1 MRFMAVSRRLF
12 PDGVNTVMQNV
23 CRPVPACRNAGTV
36 HRRSHRSE
44 ALSTPAS
51 RLAFVLDACDR
62 APCRQPCSRRMPCS
76 FGVCFRS
83 CVHAVAIRDGARHR
97 TMPKE
102 LNLDL
107 PGLVRR
113 SVGQPQRGRAV
124 GRTHVG
130 EKAPRSSRSSVGVAL
145 SRRCRNERPST
156 FAGPPG
162 FSPASR
168 VRLTLRRSWCRRAFG
183 SMPAR
188 GARHVHSA
196 SIDPACEAAV
206 GDLRRGYRGDWRA
219 RMTEVFSALSE
230 CRNTVRRIGD
240 KRSPAIC
247 KWPAVRS
254 NRASP
259 APNPRIIEF
268 Q

>member
-1 MRFMAVSRRLF
+1 LPPSPGVSERR
-12 PDGVNTVMQNV
+12 D
-23 CRPVPACRNAGTV
+23 V

-62 APCRQPCSRRMPCS
+62 VPCRQPCSRRMPRS

-130 EKAPRSSRSSVGVAL
+130 EKAPRSSRGSVSVAL
-145 SRRCRNERPST
+145 SRRCRNERPSN
-156 FAGPPG
+156 FAGPPS
-162 FSPASR
+162 FRPAGR
-168 VRLTLRRSWCRRAFG
+168 VRLTLGRYCA
-183 SMPAR
+183 
-188 GARHVHSA
+188 GAHS
-196 SIDPACEAAV
+196 
-206 GDLRRGYRGDWRA
+206 
-219 RMTEVFSALSE
+219 
-230 CRNTVRRIGD
+230 
-240 KRSPAIC
+240 
-247 KWPAVRS
+247 
-254 NRASP
+254 
-259 APNPRIIEF
+259 
-268 Q
+268 